1 MNMHWDAVR
10 ASAFRWTV
18 ISVLLGGIGVFSFFL
33 FSPVIQV
40 REIKVER
47 LSPRLDVEEVQNALS
62 SLFGKH
68 LFFLSSFEVT
78 SLLENSIPDIQS
90 VTIGKQYA
98 STLNV
103 RIALDPLTARL
114 RIIDPDTNPD
124 AVGTGTT
131 IDFLTDQG
139 IYIQT
144 TAAKD
149 TETLPE
155 IQLVDWGVRPSPGTL
170 LIQPAFIERINAAEI
185 AFLRQFGKDVRR
197 RTIFLRAQEFHLR
210 IDNTELWFDL
220 KSPLADQLE
229 RYRTFLRA
237 VGTEETYKYIDLR
250 ISNRIIYQ

>member
-18 ISVLLGGIGVFSFFL
+18 VSVILGSIGVFCFFL

-78 SLLENSIPDIQS
+78 SLLEESIPDIAS
-90 VTIGKQYA
+90 VTIQKQYV

-114 RIIDPDTNPD
+114 RIVDPDSKPD
-124 AVGTGTT
+124 AVGTGAT
-131 IDFLTDQG
+131 IDFLTDEG

-149 TETLPE
+149 TEILPE
-155 IQLVDWGVRPSPGTL
+155 IHLVDWGVRPRPGTL

-185 AFLRQFGKDVRR
+185 AFLRQFGKEVRR
-197 RTIFLRAQEFHLR
+197 RTVFLRAQEFHLL

-220 KSPLADQLE
+220 KSPLTDQIE